1 MFERYFVK
9 PETIDRLRASWLGEP
24 IERYVTWLHEHGYA
38 ARNVFRRVPLLR
50 QFGEFAQAH
59 GATRWEELPAYI
71 EPFVTVW
78 VQQHGPPCPT
88 EAARRH
94 LASDARNPIQ
104 QLLHLMMPTYT
115 GRGRPRGA
123 VPFVDR
129 APGFLPYLRQE
140 RGLREPT
147 ITSYLHS
154 LRRLETYL
162 TRIALHE
169 LCALSPAVLSAFLTE
184 SGRELGKASML
195 VLCSH
200 LRMFLGYLLRERL
213 LIRDL
218 RPAVEAPR
226 TYRLAALP
234 RSISWDEV
242 RRLLEVVDRR
252 TSLGRRDYAI
262 LLLLV
267 TYGLRAREVAA
278 LTLDDLDW
286 QHERIRVPERKA
298 GHSTAYPLSPLVGEA
313 LVEYLRHG
321 RPETSERT
329 LFFQAHAPY
338 APLTWVAIAQ
348 RSARYLRKAG
358 IAVPR
363 AGSHTLRHTCVQ
375 RLVDAGFDLKT
386 IGDYVGHGSPSA
398 TIVYTKVDV
407 EALRAVALGDGEAV
421 V

>member
-1 MFERYFVK
+1 
-9 PETIDRLRASWLGEP
+9 
-24 IERYVTWLHEHGYA
+24 
-38 ARNVFRRVPLLR
+38 
-50 QFGEFAQAH
+50 
-59 GATRWEELPAYI
+59 
-71 EPFVTVW
+71 
-78 VQQHGPPCPT
+78 
-88 EAARRH
+88 
-94 LASDARNPIQ
+94 
-104 QLLHLMMPTYT
+104 
-115 GRGRPRGA
+115 
-123 VPFVDR
+123 
-129 APGFLPYLRQE
+129 
-140 RGLREPT
+140 
-147 ITSYLHS
+147 
-154 LRRLETYL
+154 
-162 TRIALHE
+162 
-169 LCALSPAVLSAFLTE
+169 
-184 SGRELGKASML
+184 ML

-213 LIRDL
+213 IPRDL

-252 TSLGRRDYAI
+252 TPLGKRDYAI

-286 QHERIRVPERKA
+286 KHDRIRVPERKA

-321 RPETSERT
+321 RPATSERA

-338 APLTWVAIAQ
+338 APVTWVAISQ

-358 IAVPR
+358 ITVSR

-375 RLVDAGFDLKT
+375 RLLNTGFDLKT
-386 IGDYVGHGSPSA
+386 IGDYVGHGSPSS

-407 EALRAVALGDGEAV
+407 ETLRTVALGDGEAV
-421 V
+421 I